1 MYGIVFNIEVG
12 SKSLYL
18 YEIDIVLR
26 RNVDTQVKVY
36 MKSGSYTSDSDLSNW
51 DQVYTGNVVSTS
63 NGFDKRSLS
72 FNEGERFYAAAGST
86 VTVYVSFQGN
96 NVFYFGQAGDYS
108 NNDVTVKRGNLLQQ
122 QTGNTL
128 PGTHYVGADFVKSIK
143 YDFAPTIQPTEPP
156 STSPSSFPTPAPTV
170 ATDAPTTASPTAGPS
185 SDSMLCNVMD
195 VLGQTIFLSG
205 ASACWRVQLA
215 SGGTLQGDFSDEL
228 CEKDESD
235 WVASGDRVYSTFD
248 SVSASSNI
256 VSFAVGPEG
265 FSGTFQ
271 FKEDSS
277 VTKPGLQILNWD
289 SSNLIY
295 TLEVTLPTCSADA
308 ICPTMKVN
316 L

>member
-1 MYGIVFNIEVG
+1 METF
-12 SKSLYL
+12 
-18 YEIDIVLR
+18 
-26 RNVDTQVKVY
+26 
-36 MKSGSYTSDSDLSNW
+36 LSI
-51 DQVYTGNVVSTS
+51 
-63 NGFDKRSLS
+63 S
-72 FNEGERFYAAAGST
+72 FEDNT
-86 VTVYVSFQGN
+86 
-96 NVFYFGQAGDYS
+96 VFYYSQNGDYS
-108 NNDVTVKRGNLLQQ
+108 NNDVVVKRGNLLHQ
-122 QTGNTL
+122 QTGKTL
-128 PGTHYVGADFVKSIK
+128 PGTIKTGADFVKSIK
-143 YDFAPTIQPTEPP
+143 YDFAPTLQPTEPP
-156 STSPSSFPTPAPTV
+156 STSPSSFPTSAPTI
-170 ATDAPTTASPTAGPS
+170 AFTDTPTTGSPTTVSPTAGPS
-185 SDSMLCNVMD
+185 SNSMFCNVMD
-195 VLGQTIFLSG
+195 VLDQTIFLSG
-205 ASACWRVQLA
+205 AGACWRVQLA